1 MNEKLKQKNG
11 LKDDDFKPQKQE
23 VTVERIEDIETALVE
38 IAELVTEVI
47 DNG

>member
-1 MNEKLKQKNG
+1 MNEKLREKNK
-11 LKDDDFKPQKQE
+11 LKAEDFQPKKQE